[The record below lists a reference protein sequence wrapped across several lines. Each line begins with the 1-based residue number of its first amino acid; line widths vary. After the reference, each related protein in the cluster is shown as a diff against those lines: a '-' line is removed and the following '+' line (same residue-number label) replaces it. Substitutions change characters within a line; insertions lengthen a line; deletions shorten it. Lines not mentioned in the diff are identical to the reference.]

1 MNWILNV
8 VILLLAIPV
17 GFLIAYLCRDELVQ
31 GRKWFQGVI
40 ALCFIGAIYF
50 FIVENQ
56 IIVFSLAFLAI
67 VAFISLLKSKD
78 KKWAKLK

>member
-1 MNWILNV
+1 
-8 VILLLAIPV
+8 
-17 GFLIAYLCRDELVQ
+17 VQ